1 MFKISP
7 IQDKEVQKKYA
18 CLTSSSYRE
27 DFFAYAMTDYES
39 GELMAISQ
47 FEIAGEDAYISDIKS
62 VPNLSD
68 FEAMFILAR
77 QTMNFID
84 SCGVHKIRASHETAE
99 KRLLIAAGF
108 KETVGGFTVNTEG
121 MFDGHCTGHE
131 KKLD

>member
-7 IQDKEVQKKYA
+7 IQDKALQKKYA
-18 CLTSSSYRE
+18 EMTNSEYRE
-27 DFFAYAMTDYES
+27 NFFAYAMTDYET

-47 FEIAGEDAYISDIKS
+47 FEIAVGDAYISDIKS
-62 VPNLSD
+62 VPTLSD

-84 SCGVHKIRASHETAE
+84 SCGVNKIRASQETAE

-121 MFDGHCTGHE
+121 MFDGHCSGHA